1 MILSIIITFNVT
13 ARIEIHSVNTENY
26 FISTFTS
33 RRSLIGDDGACIG
46 KWVYSKDVF
55 FENVHFK
62 KGWLSYY
69 QIGYKAMIVNISDAI
84 AMNATPKY
92 VLLGVAMPSSMTR
105 HQMDELSRGI
115 QVAAAEYGIEII
127 GGDTISNSKLDISV
141 TVISE
146 TSNPLLRKGMKIGD
160 IIAYTGV
167 IGKSA
172 RDLRYLLSGGKVHTK
187 SRFVAPKLRQ
197 SFVAHARKRLHC
209 GMDISDGLFSDIG
222 KLCEANRLGIRL
234 MKKIP
239 KKIACS
245 GEEYEMLI
253 AFSPRQLRAV
263 QRIGARTRISVTP
276 VARAVRGRYLNRCKR
291 HHF

>member
-1 MILSIIITFNVT
+1 MN
-13 ARIEIHSVNTENY
+13 AENY

-33 RRSLIGDDGACIG
+33 AGTHIGDDGACVG
-46 KWVYSKDVF
+46 QWVYSKDVF

-62 KGWLSYY
+62 RTWLSPY

-84 AMNATPKY
+84 AMNATPAY
-92 VLLGVAMPSSMTR
+92 ALLGVAMPKSISL

-115 QVAAAEYGIEII
+115 RAAASEYGIEII
-127 GGDTISNSKLDISV
+127 GGDTISNSKLDLSITIISQAK
-141 TVISE
+141 
-146 TSNPLLRKGMKIGD
+146 NPLLRRGLKKGD
-160 IIAYTGV
+160 IIAYTGT

-197 SFVAHARKRLHC
+197 GFVSDARPYLRC
-209 GMDISDGLFSDIG
+209 GMDLSDGLCSDIE
-222 KLCEANRLGIRL
+222 KLSRANRLGIQWD
-234 MKKIP
+234 KKIS
-239 KKIACS
+239 KRVKCS

-253 AFSPRQLRAV
+253 AFSPRRLETIR
-263 QRIGARTRISVTP
+263 RIAARTRTTITP
-276 VARAVRGRYLNRCKR
+276 VAHAVRGSYTNRCKR